1 MKCNGNWME
10 REAEMGKEEQKIH
23 QERGRKITATTI
35 TMTAAAVGTTN
46 ETNTQQTL
54 VKIQK
59 KRAFSLLTVMR
70 QDVIAMTGV
79 TINIP

>member
-1 MKCNGNWME
+1 MKRG
-10 REAEMGKEEQKIH
+10 AEMGKEQQKIH

-59 KRAFSLLTVMR
+59 NEHFLSS
-70 QDVIAMTGV
+70 Q
-79 TINIP
+79 

>member
-1 MKCNGNWME
+1 MK
-10 REAEMGKEEQKIH
+10 RETEMGKEEQKIH
-23 QERGRKITATTI
+23 QESRKITATTI

-59 KRAFSLLTVMR
+59 NEHFLSS
-70 QDVIAMTGV
+70 Q
-79 TINIP
+79 